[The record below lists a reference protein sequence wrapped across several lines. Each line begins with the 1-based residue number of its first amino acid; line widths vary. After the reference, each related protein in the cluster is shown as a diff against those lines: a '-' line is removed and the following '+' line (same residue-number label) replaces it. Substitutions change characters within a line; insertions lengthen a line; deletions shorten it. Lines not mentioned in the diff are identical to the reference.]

1 MDPVTPRTS
10 RTAPDPG
17 SLFDAHF
24 DYVWRVLRHL
34 GISDADREDV
44 VHEVFL
50 AVFGRL
56 GDFDPERP
64 IRPWLFGFA
73 YRVAIAHRRLAHHR
87 REVLGDVVEAI
98 DSLPAADERIVADEE
113 LALLEEALAALDPD
127 RRTVLLLHDF
137 DELPVPAIARE
148 LDIPVNTAY
157 SRLRLARADLAAV
170 AARLRRR
177 GGG

>member
-1 MDPVTPRTS
+1 
-10 RTAPDPG
+10 
-17 SLFDAHF
+17 
-24 DYVWRVLRHL
+24 L

-50 AVFGRL
+50 TVFGRL

-73 YRVAIAHRRLAHHR
+73 YRVAIAHLRLARHR
-87 REVLGDVVEAI
+87 REVLGDVVEAV

-113 LALLEEALAALDPD
+113 RALLEEALAALEPE

-137 DELPVPAIARE
+137 DEVPVPAIARE
-148 LDIPVNTAY
+148 LAIPVNTAY
-157 SRLRLARADLAAV
+157 SRLRLARADLAA
-170 AARLRRR
+170 AIKRLRAGR